1 MYQIFSGLS
10 LKVLMNPANISKM
23 VPSRF
28 TGETNLL
35 LTAHQVVKHKTNG
48 FCFFCRSYSLSAIG
62 YVGNVKFFYK
72 MI

>member
-10 LKVLMNPANISKM
+10 VKVLMNPANFSKM

-35 LTAHQVVKHKTNG
+35 LTANQVVKHKANG
-48 FCFFCRSYSLSAIG
+48 FCFFAGVILSVLLVMWG
-62 YVGNVKFFYK
+62 MLSFL
-72 MI
+72 